1 MAWYVVSYDIRG
13 NTDIAAYERIGA
25 ALSSATDWC
34 KPLLSH
40 WVVESPLTATE
51 ILDRLFS
58 VGAIDDDDG
67 LVVLETTM
75 RGQFRR
81 IHSPA
86 VEWLRER
93 VTII

>member
-1 MAWYVVSYDIRG
+1 MPWYVVSYDLRG
-13 NTDIAAYERIGA
+13 NESQEAYIRIGE
-25 ALSSATDWC
+25 ALRSAVDWC

-40 WVVESPLTATE
+40 WIIETPLSANE
-51 ILDRLFS
+51 VLAALLR

-67 LVVLETTM
+67 IVVLETTM

-81 IHSPA
+81 IQSPA

-93 VTII
+93 VDTA

>member
-1 MAWYVVSYDIRG
+1 MPWYVVSYDLRG
-13 NTDIAAYERIGA
+13 NESQEAYIRVGN
-25 ALSSATDWC
+25 ALRSAVDWC

-40 WVVESPLTATE
+40 WIIETPLSANEVLAT
-51 ILDRLFS
+51 LLR

-67 LVVLETTM
+67 IVVLETTM

-81 IHSPA
+81 IQSPA

-93 VTII
+93 VHTG

>member
-1 MAWYVVSYDIRG
+1 MPWYVVSYDIRG
-13 NTDIAAYERIGA
+13 NTDDEAYRRIGD
-25 ALSSATDWC
+25 ALRSAVDWC

-40 WVVESPLTATE
+40 WIVESPLTASQ
-51 ILDRLFS
+51 IIDRLFS
-58 VGAIDDDDG
+58 IGAIDDDDG

-81 IHSPA
+81 IESPA

-93 VTII
+93 VTVF